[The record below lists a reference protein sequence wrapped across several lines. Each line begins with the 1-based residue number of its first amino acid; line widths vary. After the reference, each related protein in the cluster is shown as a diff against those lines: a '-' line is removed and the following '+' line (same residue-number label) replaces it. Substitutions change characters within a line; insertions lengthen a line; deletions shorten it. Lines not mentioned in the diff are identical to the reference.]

1 MHGMAPSVWR
11 LAIFNGSPH
20 MSDLVVTDAGNHQR
34 KDTTEVIFRGTP
46 SQAINAPSFLK
57 ALVVA
62 TIAVTVYVSAHAR
75 WPIPWFVLPALLL
88 AIAAR
93 VGLVWLSTAF
103 TEIIID
109 TERITCRQGILSK
122 RISSLELFR
131 IQDVTS
137 LHPWWQR
144 LFGIGT
150 VVVMSSDS
158 NNPEWRLPGMR
169 NAEQLRGNL
178 NRAAIALRD
187 RKGIREVNM
196 GRV

>member
-1 MHGMAPSVWR
+1 M
-11 LAIFNGSPH
+11 N
-20 MSDLVVTDAGNHQR
+20 DLVVTDSGIQSTE
-34 KDTTEVIFRGTP
+34 TTEVIFRGTP
-46 SQAINAPSFLK
+46 SQAINAPIFIK

-62 TIAVTVYVSAHAR
+62 TLAVTAYVWAHAR
-75 WPIPWFVLPALLL
+75 WPIPWFVLAACLLV
-88 AIAAR
+88 IAAR
-93 VGLVWLSTAF
+93 VGIAWLRTAF

-109 TERITCRQGILSK
+109 TERITCRQGILS
-122 RISSLELFR
+122 RHISSLELFR

-158 NNPEWRLPGMR
+158 NNPEWRLPGMQ